1 MTPRPQTRPPAGPA
15 AAPLLPVAS
24 ARQTRARL
32 KEALRGRLLLLGC
45 TAAVLAADSAL
56 ALAAPTA
63 IGRITQAIA
72 DHRGPDALIGPVLLL
87 VAAAVA
93 GAVTGWVAS
102 VLSARVV
109 QPVAA
114 RLREDAVAAA
124 VALPVDVTEAGG
136 TGDLVSRVSG
146 DVDRVSQVASGAL
159 GRFVAAALTIA
170 ATLVGLAALDWR
182 FAAAALLAIPFQAY
196 ALRRYLR
203 TSQPLYAQGRA
214 ADGRRASALL
224 GAFSALPTLRAL
236 RLGPAAQADAAA
248 TSADAITYELAA
260 TRAATRFYG
269 TLNAAE
275 LTGLSAVL
283 VTAYVLVHADLADV
297 GAATTASLFF
307 VGLFDPVNMM
317 LGSFDSVQQA
327 AAGLARIVGVGI
339 GGPAAARSPRPPAV
353 GPAVARAAPAAPAV
367 RAALAVRDVRHRYG
381 DGPDVLHGVSL
392 DVAAGQRVAV
402 VGATGSG
409 KSTLAG
415 LIAGLRVP
423 TGGEVTLGDVPTG
436 ELAAT
441 PSDEG
446 RRIMLVTQEHHVFL
460 GTVADNLRLARRD
473 ATESDVRAALVS
485 VGAWDWIAA
494 LPDGADTVVGGG
506 GLELT
511 PRQVQQLALARVL
524 LLDPEVVVLDE
535 ATAEAGSDTAQALD
549 RAALAVT
556 RGRTAVVVAHRLSQ
570 AAAADLVLVMADG
583 RVVEQGPPGELL
595 SAGGPYERLWA
606 AWTRGGS

>member
-1 MTPRPQTRPPAGPA
+1 M
-15 AAPLLPVAS
+15 
-24 ARQTRARL
+24 
-32 KEALRGRLLLLGC
+32 
-45 TAAVLAADSAL
+45 LAADSAL
-56 ALAAPTA
+56 SLAGPTA

-72 DHRGPDALIGPVLLL
+72 DHRSPAALVGPVLLL
-87 VAAAVA
+87 VATAVA
-93 GAVTGWVAS
+93 GAVTGWGAS

-114 RLREDAVAAA
+114 SLREDAVAAA
-124 VALPVDVTEAGG
+124 VALPVDVVEAGG

-182 FAAAALLAIPFQAY
+182 FACAALLAVPLQVC

-224 GAFSALPTLRAL
+224 GAFAALPTLRAL
-236 RLGPAAQADAAA
+236 RLGPAAEADVAA
-248 TSADAITYELAA
+248 TSAEAMTYELRA

-283 VTAYVLVHADLADV
+283 VTAYVLVHAELTDV
-297 GAATTASLFF
+297 GAATTAALFF

-317 LGSFDSVQQA
+317 LGSFDGVQQA
-327 AAGLARIVGVGI
+327 AAGLARIVGVVI
-339 GGPAAARSPRPPAV
+339 AGPTAEGAPRPPRPPATT
-353 GPAVARAAPAAPAV
+353 PAA
-367 RAALAVRDVRHRYG
+367 ALSVRDVRHRYG
-381 DGPDVLHGVSL
+381 DGPEVLHGVGL
-392 DVAAGQRVAV
+392 DVPAGQRVAI

-423 TGGEVTLGDVPTG
+423 TTGEITLGGVPVGEVGHASAGDR
-436 ELAAT
+436 
-441 PSDEG
+441 

-460 GTVADNLRLARRD
+460 GTVADNLRLARSD
-473 ATESDVRAALVS
+473 ATAPDLRAALVL
-485 VGAWDWIAA
+485 VDAWDWVAA
-494 LPDGADTVVGGG
+494 LPDGEDTVVGVGG
-506 GLELT
+506 VELT

-524 LLDPEVVVLDE
+524 LLDPDVVVLDE
-535 ATAEAGSDTAQALD
+535 ATAEGGSDTAQALD

-556 RGRTAVVVAHRLSQ
+556 RGRTSVVVAHRLSQ
-570 AAAADLVLVMADG
+570 AASADVVLVLDDG
-583 RVVEQGPPGELL
+583 RVVAQGFPGELL
-595 SAGGPYERLWA
+595 SAGGDYARLWT
-606 AWTRGGS
+606 AWTRGGA

>member
-1 MTPRPQTRPPAGPA
+1 MTSRPA
-15 AAPLLPVAS
+15 ATILLPVAS
-24 ARQTRARL
+24 TRQTRARL
-32 KEALRGRLLLLGC
+32 KEALQGRRSLLSC
-45 TAAVLAADSAL
+45 TIAVLAADSAL
-56 ALAAPTA
+56 ALAAPSA

-72 DHRGPDALIGPVLLL
+72 DHRSASALVGPVLLL
-87 VAAAVA
+87 LAASGA
-93 GAVTGWVAS
+93 GAVTGWAAS

-124 VALPVDVTEAGG
+124 VALPVDVVEAGG

-159 GRFVAAALTIA
+159 SRFVAAALTIA

-182 FAAAALLAIPFQAY
+182 FAAAALLAVPLQAY

-224 GAFSALPTLRAL
+224 GAFAALPTLRAL
-236 RLGPAAQADAAA
+236 RLGPAAQADVAA
-248 TSADAITYELAA
+248 TSAQAMTYELRA

-283 VTAYVLVHADLADV
+283 VAAYLLVHTDLADV
-297 GAATTASLFF
+297 GAATTAALFF

-327 AAGLARIVGVGI
+327 GAGLARIVGVVITGHAAE
-339 GGPAAARSPRPPAV
+339 GPPRSPDGRPVAGPAT
-353 GPAVARAAPAAPAV
+353 
-367 RAALAVRDVRHRYG
+367 LAVRDVRHRYG
-381 DGPDVLHGVSL
+381 DGPEVLHGVSL

-402 VGATGSG
+402 VGTTGSG

-423 TGGEVTLGDVPTG
+423 TGGEITLGGVPTG
-436 ELAAT
+436 ELADA
-441 PSDEG
+441 PPEDR
-446 RRIMLVTQEHHVFL
+446 RRIMLVTQEHHLFL
-460 GTVADNLRLARRD
+460 GTVADNLRLAHRA
-473 ATESDVRAALVS
+473 ATASEVRAALVS
-485 VGAWDWIAA
+485 VGAWDWVAA
-494 LPDGADTVVGGG
+494 LPDGEDTVVGIG

-511 PRQVQQLALARVL
+511 PRQVQELALARVL
-524 LLDPEVVVLDE
+524 LVDPDVVVLDE
-535 ATAEAGSDTAQALD
+535 ATAEGGSDTAQALD

-570 AAAADLVLVMADG
+570 VTTADTVLVMDDG
-583 RVVEQGPPGELL
+583 RVVELGPPEVLL
-595 SAGGPYERLWA
+595 SAGGDYERLWTA
-606 AWTRGGS
+606 SSRHGR